1 MKTTYGDKEYEVLDL
16 DDAVTEV
23 LEQKAK
29 GVYKTAISVPR
40 GYIVVDAVFP
50 EEEQQD
56 EKENP

>member
-1 MKTTYGDKEYEVLDL
+1 MNTTYNGKEYEVLDL

-29 GVYKTAISVPR
+29 GVYKAAIDVPG

-50 EEEQQD
+50 EEGEVGI
-56 EKENP
+56 EE